1 MLSALLIYAI
11 FIFILLFGIKFRP
24 LTKEADFFFSF
35 NRLRGFFA
43 LDIVAGHVVRYESS
57 LLYPI
62 GKFMIISVAFF
73 FFVSAYGMARSYDA
87 KEDYLHG
94 FLFSKFSYLLA
105 IAVIAYLHS
114 LIIKFLF
121 TGSIEP
127 KHIIRGFF
135 TSTNWYIWE
144 LLFFYLLF
152 FLIYRYILKYRVSI
166 IGVLTLLFATGGF
179 AIGLPQ
185 HYYSSA
191 MAFPA
196 GLLFYEHF
204 NTVTRFLK
212 TVWGKLSTIIM
223 TIAGLY
229 SLFLGEDSLLGM
241 VYLRNLICL
250 AFLLLLTYFISY
262 FEVSNK
268 ILTYLGKYS
277 TEIYLYQFVFLL
289 LTERQLAY
297 QVRIPVVVAFTFLS
311 ALVLHPLNIWVKK
324 KLKNLMLL

>member
-1 MLSALLIYAI
+1 MNPN
-11 FIFILLFGIKFRP
+11 IL
-24 LTKEADFFFSF
+24 T
-35 NRLRGFFA
+35 
-43 LDIVAGHVVRYESS
+43 V
-57 LLYPI
+57 
-62 GKFMIISVAFF
+62 
-73 FFVSAYGMARSYDA
+73 
-87 KEDYLHG
+87 
-94 FLFSKFSYLLA
+94 
-105 IAVIAYLHS
+105 
-114 LIIKFLF
+114 
-121 TGSIEP
+121 
-127 KHIIRGFF
+127 RGFF

-152 FLIYRYILKYRVSI
+152 FLIYRYIPKYRVSI

-179 AIGLPQ
+179 VIGLPQ
-185 HYYSSA
+185 CYYCSA

-204 NTVTRFLK
+204 NTVARFLK
-212 TVWGKLSTIIM
+212 TAWGKLTTIIM

-289 LTERQLAY
+289 LTEGQLAY

-311 ALVLHPLNIWVKK
+311 ALVLHPLNIWVKQSK
-324 KLKNLMLL
+324 RFIIDRIVRLQLL

>member
-1 MLSALLIYAI
+1 M
-11 FIFILLFGIKFRP
+11 P
-24 LTKEADFFFSF
+24 
-35 NRLRGFFA
+35 
-43 LDIVAGHVVRYESS
+43 
-57 LLYPI
+57 
-62 GKFMIISVAFF
+62 
-73 FFVSAYGMARSYDA
+73 
-87 KEDYLHG
+87 
-94 FLFSKFSYLLA
+94 FLFSSCFSGLSFVLLRKKK
-105 IAVIAYLHS
+105 S
-114 LIIKFLF
+114 SFFLF
-121 TGSIEP
+121 TGFIEP

-152 FLIYRYILKYRVSI
+152 FLIYRYIPKYRVSI

-185 HYYSSA
+185 HYYCSA
-191 MAFPA
+191 MAFP
-196 GLLFYEHF
+196 
-204 NTVTRFLK
+204 
-212 TVWGKLSTIIM
+212 
-223 TIAGLY
+223 AGLY

-289 LTERQLAY
+289 LTEGQLAY
-297 QVRIPVVVAFTFLS
+297 QVRIPVVVAFSFLS
-311 ALVLHPLNIWVKK
+311 ALVLHPLNIWVKQ
-324 KLKNLMLL
+324 KLKKFMFL